1 MTGTLIVG
9 PAWIGDMVMAHTLVQ
24 KIRMALPEEPIEM
37 LAPPATAGIAE
48 RMAEVSQVHVLE
60 TDHGELGLG
69 KRFRMGRLLAKKKFS
84 RSYVLPNS
92 WKSALVPY
100 FAGIARRTG
109 WRGEARY
116 LLLNDSAPLPAADL
130 PLMIERFM
138 GLQDIGEELRLPYP
152 QPRLELD
159 TDRQEQL
166 LAEHDLHSAN
176 LSVALCPGAEF
187 GQAKRWPEES
197 FAAVAAWV
205 LKQKGEVWLLGGPA
219 DREVCTRIVHSLGV
233 LGSPVRNLAGK
244 TSLSDAVDLLG
255 AASAVVCNDSGLM
268 HIACAVDTP
277 VVALYGSTSPGFTP
291 PLHAQAKA
299 LSLVD
304 LDNGALKLDCQPCF
318 ERTCRF
324 DHGDCLAKLSPT
336 YVIERLQ
343 ALSLAKEEHT
353 L

>member
-24 KIRMALPEEPIEM
+24 KIRLALPEEPIEM
-37 LAPPATAGIAE
+37 LAPPATARIAE

-60 TDHGELGLG
+60 TGHGEFGLG
-69 KRFRMGRLLAKKKFS
+69 KRFRMGRLLANKKFS

-100 FAGIARRTG
+100 FARIDRRTG

-116 LLLNDSAPLPAADL
+116 LLLNDSAPLPKAEL
-130 PLMIERFM
+130 PLMVERFM
-138 GLQDIGEELRLPYP
+138 ALQEIGEELRPPYP

-159 TDRQEQL
+159 EDRQEQL
-166 LAEHDLHSAN
+166 LAEHDLQRACP
-176 LSVALCPGAEF
+176 SVALCPGAEF
-187 GQAKRWPEES
+187 GQAKRWPEQS

-205 LKQKGEVWLLGGPA
+205 LKQKGDVWLLGGAA
-219 DREVCTRIVHSLGV
+219 DREVCTRIAQSLGAP
-233 LGSPVRNLAGK
+233 GSQVRNLAGK

-255 AASAVVCNDSGLM
+255 AASAVICNDSGLM
-268 HIACAVDTP
+268 HVACAVDTP

-291 PLHAQAKA
+291 PLHAQASA

-304 LDNGALKLDCQPCF
+304 LDDGALKLDCQPCF

-324 DHGDCLAKLSPT
+324 KHGDCLGKLSPA
-336 YVIERLQ
+336 YVIDRLE
-343 ALSLAKEEHT
+343 ALSLFKQEEVS
-353 L
+353 